1 MVYTLKTMP
10 FPSVMSGKC
19 RNAGVFFFPPGCD
32 STRDDLSRDF
42 GDVVIPPCCIP
53 FCILAQ
59 GKVVAFLFF
68 VECKGQE
75 ERSWDN
81 IRWLWFLLEL
91 RFLMSCFVVYKFVGL
106 KNLMKWKLSFN
117 GTTTTMLVLDL
128 FQHRFESLPF
138 FSQKQNLEVIF
149 FHNRSTRWW
158 IY

>member
-1 MVYTLKTMP
+1 MP

-81 IRWLWFLLEL
+81 I
-91 RFLMSCFVVYKFVGL
+91 
-106 KNLMKWKLSFN
+106 
-117 GTTTTMLVLDL
+117 
-128 FQHRFESLPF
+128 
-138 FSQKQNLEVIF
+138 
-149 FHNRSTRWW
+149 
-158 IY
+158 